1 MAHRGILAS
10 LASKDQTMLFDYSFQ
25 TYRPIIPNIALFL
38 EFMKSKFPNLFTL
51 TFFPLGHFAV
61 DSPGGALWLLVP
73 AMALAWGLSPAEA
86 GFIITAHQLG
96 AGMGYL
102 PAGIL
107 GDRIGNR
114 NMLLLVSIF
123 WVVLGYLAA
132 SVSPGYWIVVPL
144 LVLAAAGD
152 AAWHPIATGTMAQQM
167 PQRRAYALSIH
178 LTGGIMAEVLVPL
191 ASGFL
196 LSIMDWRNV
205 LQLSVLPAFLL
216 GIALILLRKHVPKKS
231 GTRLSRDDIINL
243 IASWRKPLGLGVFS
257 LVIVYNMAFTG
268 LLAMTAMFLQNV
280 HSYSV
285 AASGA
290 IFAGMLLGGA
300 MVAPFLGKLADQS
313 SRKKVLIVSLGIAA
327 ISSATAA
334 FAGNSA
340 VVISAL
346 IIASSALNGV
356 RPVLLAIGIEISGQ
370 RESTTLGIMYA
381 AMDGIGA
388 LGAVLAGITGTVDL
402 RFAILF
408 VAVFSTVS
416 TFITA
421 ILPIHTKSP
430 HYRQDESPHH

>member
-1 MAHRGILAS
+1 
-10 LASKDQTMLFDYSFQ
+10 
-25 TYRPIIPNIALFL
+25 
-38 EFMKSKFPNLFTL
+38 MKSKFPNLFTL

-61 DSPGGALWLLVP
+61 DAPGGALWLLVP

-107 GDRIGNR
+107 GDRISNR
-114 NMLLLVSIF
+114 SLLLLISIF

-132 SVSPGYWIVVPL
+132 SVSPVYWIVVPL

-152 AAWHPIATGTMAQQM
+152 AVWHPIATGTMVQQM
-167 PQRRAYALSIH
+167 PQRKAYALSIH
-178 LTGGIMAEVLVPL
+178 TTGGIMAEVLVPL
-191 ASGFL
+191 ASGVL

-216 GIALILLRKHVPKKS
+216 GIALLLLRQHIPKRP
-231 GTRLSRDDIINL
+231 GTRLSRDDITDL
-243 IASWRKPLGLGVFS
+243 LASWRKPLGIGVFS
-257 LVIVYNMAFTG
+257 LVIFYNMAFTG
-268 LLAMTAMFLQNV
+268 LLAMTAMFLQNI

-300 MVAPFLGKLADQS
+300 LVSPFLGKIADQV
-313 SRKKVLIVSLGIAA
+313 SRKKVIMVSLGIAA

-334 FAGNSA
+334 FASSGA
-340 VVISAL
+340 IVILGL

-356 RPVLLAIGIEISGQ
+356 RPVLLALGIEISGQ
-370 RESTTLGIMYA
+370 HESTTLGIMYA
-381 AMDGIGA
+381 AMDGLGA
-388 LGAVLAGITGTVDL
+388 LGAVLAGLTGTVDL

-408 VAVFSTVS
+408 AAIFSTMA
-416 TFITA
+416 TFIA
-421 ILPIHTKSP
+421 AMLPIRTKRTL
-430 HYRQDESPHH
+430 YQ